1 MTRILRTV
9 AISIL
14 LALSLGLLC
23 PTPLTAQTT
32 QPAQTEPLAKTQKQ
46 EAALRIVLQNNSP
59 AEREVLTRLAR
70 LFVEYEA
77 LQRWLFTGGMV
88 IDEGTRIPH
97 SHPVLTMNT
106 RIEGDV
112 DLLSVLVHEQL
123 HWLANERED
132 AVEEAVTE
140 FREIFPEVP
149 VGGGEGARDESSSYL
164 HLVVCDLEFQ
174 ALTELVGEERAR
186 EHLAAMTH
194 YTWIYQQV
202 LEDPRVREVTTRHGL
217 LVP

>member
-9 AISIL
+9 AVFTL
-14 LALSLGLLC
+14 LALSLGSFC
-23 PTPLTAQTT
+23 PIPSTAHTAQAA
-32 QPAQTEPLAKTQKQ
+32 QIEPPAETRKPG
-46 EAALRIVLQNNSP
+46 AALRIVLQNNSP
-59 AEREVLTRLAR
+59 AERQVLARLAR

-132 AVEEAVTE
+132 AVEKAVTD
-140 FREIFPEVP
+140 FREFFPEVP
-149 VGGGEGARDESSSYL
+149 VGGREGARDESSSYL

-186 EHLAAMTH
+186 EHLATMTH
-194 YTWIYQQV
+194 YVWIYQQV
-202 LEDPRVREVTTRHGL
+202 LEEPRVREVNTRHAL

>member
-1 MTRILRTV
+1 MRTPRTLT
-9 AISIL
+9 APIL
-14 LALSLGLLC
+14 LALLLLWVA
-23 PTPLTAQTT
+23 PNLS
-32 QPAQTEPLAKTQKQ
+32 PAQTGQPARTEPSAEKSK
-46 EAALRIVLQNNSP
+46 AALRIVLQNNSP
-59 AEREVLTRLAR
+59 GERQVLARLAR

-77 LQRWLFTGGMV
+77 LQRWLFTAGMV

-106 RIEGDV
+106 RIDGDV

-123 HWLANERED
+123 HWFANERNDSIEKAIAD
-132 AVEEAVTE
+132 

-149 VGGGEGARDESSSYL
+149 VRGGEGARDEYSSYL

-194 YTWIYQQV
+194 YTWIYRQV
-202 LEDPRVREVTTRHGL
+202 LEDPRVREVNTRHRL

>member
-1 MTRILRTV
+1 MRTLRTFT
-9 AISIL
+9 APIL
-14 LALSLGLLC
+14 LVLSLLLLA
-23 PTPLTAQTT
+23 PTSSTAQT
-32 QPAQTEPLAKTQKQ
+32 AEPETREETREKPR
-46 EAALRIVLQNNSP
+46 AALRIVLQNNSP
-59 AEREVLTRLAR
+59 AERQVLARLSR

-77 LQRWLFTGGMV
+77 LQRWLITGGMV

-106 RIEGDV
+106 RIESDV
-112 DLLSVLVHEQL
+112 DLLSVLVHEQF
-123 HWLANERED
+123 HWLTNDRQ
-132 AVEEAVTE
+132 EAVDAALEE

-149 VGGGEGARDESSSYL
+149 VRGREGARDEYSSYL

-186 EHLAAMTH
+186 EHLAAMDH
-194 YTWIYQQV
+194 YTWIYEQV
-202 LEDPRVREVTTRHGL
+202 LGNPKVREVTTRHGL